1 MTSSLRWL
9 TFLPAESCFCVNMIP
24 TEKHAMFC
32 YRRLEEMKCP
42 SSNRGSGGEIIFSP
56 SSPSLSCPREALS
69 PSVLL
74 HIPLPHSP
82 NYFSFLSLSPSVT
95 FTSDFTSLRCFCPLL
110 QMSICIGIFQQ
121 AGRNGIRAQRAW
133 AVMSLSVRP
142 AHDTACSHKW
152 PRRCRMNNEVSL
164 ELSPHFP

>member
-82 NYFSFLSLSPSVT
+82 NYFSFLLPVGTRQRFSLFPPPSLLPQTSP
-95 FTSDFTSLRCFCPLL
+95 
-110 QMSICIGIFQQ
+110 
-121 AGRNGIRAQRAW
+121 
-133 AVMSLSVRP
+133 LSVVFVLFYKCPSALVFFSRQ
-142 AHDTACSHKW
+142 AE
-152 PRRCRMNNEVSL
+152 ME
-164 ELSPHFP
+164 